1 MSAAV
6 TDPSLQTLW
15 GDGSVR
21 AFISHVSTHKE
32 LAHSL
37 KEQLSRLGVASFVAH
52 DDIEPMTEWEHEIEK
67 ALFSMDVLLALLTT
81 DFSNS
86 KWTDQEIGVA
96 VGRGVGIVAFRLG
109 TAPYGFIGKY
119 QAFSVG
125 SDPGRMA
132 SEVFRHWLRGDD
144 RRINAVDAYIR
155 AVSIS
160 PSFWESN
167 QLASYLDCIPRLSQ
181 AHEYALVSAF
191 NENPQ
196 AHFAWTLKGA
206 MVNFLRRA
214 TSHEYGFDANH
225 LHRISL

>member
-1 MSAAV
+1 MA
-6 TDPSLQTLW
+6 DPSLQTLW

-37 KEQLSRLGVASFVAH
+37 KEQLRRLGVASFVAH

-67 ALFSMDVLLALLTT
+67 ALFSMDVLLALLTP
-81 DFSNS
+81 DFRNS
-86 KWTDQEIGVA
+86 KWTDQEVGVA
-96 VGRGVGIVAFRLG
+96 LGRGVRIVAFRLG
-109 TAPYGFIGKY
+109 TDPYGFMGKH

-125 SDPGRMA
+125 SDPERMA
-132 SEVFRHWLRGDD
+132 SEVFRLWLRDD
-144 RRINAVDAYIR
+144 DQRINAVDSFIR
-155 AVSIS
+155 AVRDAR
-160 PSFWESN
+160 SFAESN
-167 QLASYLDCIPRLSQ
+167 QLAPYLDCIPRLPQ

-214 TSHEYGFDANH
+214 TSHEYGFDENH
-225 LHRISL
+225 LRRISL